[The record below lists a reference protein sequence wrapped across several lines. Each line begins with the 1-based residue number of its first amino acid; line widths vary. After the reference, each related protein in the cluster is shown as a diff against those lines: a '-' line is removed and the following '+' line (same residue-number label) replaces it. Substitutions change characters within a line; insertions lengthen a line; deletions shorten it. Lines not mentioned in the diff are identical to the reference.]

1 MIVFH
6 VSSDVSSHVVTCR
19 PSAGSHR
26 QPPLKPCTGSASQPC
41 THASGRLPRWH
52 EANPW
57 LGPSPAPRG
66 ILRPRPASQRALD
79 HAFPYT
85 AQNPHSLVALVGGP
99 DMRCTCTSYQRTLFA
114 IDSSVRMYVT
124 IQVDNILLAI
134 RSSSAPTPNR
144 WVVSHKLVA
153 ELAAR
158 ARSPTGGLCE

>member
-1 MIVFH
+1 MH
-6 VSSDVSSHVVTCR
+6 PAGCR
-19 PSAGSHR
+19 AGMKLIH
-26 QPPLKPCTGSASQPC
+26 GSAPRRPLA
-41 THASGRLPRWH
+41 ASCGLALPRS
-52 EANPW
+52 E
-57 LGPSPAPRG
+57 LLTTRSP
-66 ILRPRPASQRALD
+66 I
-79 HAFPYT
+79 PYT

-134 RSSSAPTPNR
+134 RSSSVPTPNR